1 MHFDVKCYNNLIS
14 ILRLFKFNHFFPIL
28 LGATKKLLALSCGR
42 RQSRRG
48 HMVFRADS
56 ADYYRHTMAAGG
68 EFVEGWLV
76 AQVLGEG
83 AYGE

>member
-1 MHFDVKCYNNLIS
+1 MQ
-14 ILRLFKFNHFFPIL
+14 
-28 LGATKKLLALSCGR
+28 R
-42 RQSRRG
+42 RVLQKERQAEARRG
-48 HMVFRADS
+48 GMSGAEADAG
-56 ADYYRHTMAAGG
+56 ADADAAAACG

>member
-1 MHFDVKCYNNLIS
+1 MYSVKSYEDDEGK
-14 ILRLFKFNHFFPIL
+14 ILK
-28 LGATKKLLALSCGR
+28 GANSALML
-42 RQSRRG
+42 QVTVRG
-48 HMVFRADS
+48 GA
-56 ADYYRHTMAAGG
+56 MAAGS